1 MDRHLSIPGTKTF
14 RYKLDFYYQ
23 QAILYLVTL
32 ILYVGVRG
40 TFTFDRLP
48 SLEVDPIFYLI
59 SLFVVISFVVL
70 LLNRLRDR
78 RLIVTQTSFLFH
90 QKNRE
95 REVPFDS
102 IEWMYVGKER
112 AVQTAGRFQVIVI
125 KVKDRR
131 RLFRIRVGRYER
143 ETELLAEIERIAT
156 QVPRARRPFFGM
168 RMQ

>member
-1 MDRHLSIPGTKTF
+1 MDRHQARPDMKVF

-32 ILYVGVRG
+32 LLYVGIRG
-40 TFTFDRLP
+40 SITFDRLP
-48 SLEVDPIFYLI
+48 SLAVDPILYLI
-59 SLFVVISFVVL
+59 GLFVVISFVVL

-78 RLIVTQTSFLFH
+78 RLIITPVSLVFH

-95 REVPFDS
+95 REIAFDA
-102 IEWMYVGKER
+102 IEWMYVGRER
-112 AVQTAGRFQVIVI
+112 SVQTAGRFQVIVV

-143 ETELLAEIERIAT
+143 ENELLAEIDRIAQ

-168 RMQ
+168 RM